1 MFVYDTCESSGALAA
16 PSRPVV
22 LVVPGRVAV
31 TSPQICLAVAVQ
43 VLQVRRITATP
54 PLAECAVMIE
64 ELYDEI
70 DDLEDELEFV
80 GQDTMLDER
89 GMVPSMED
97 LQSQQQGPQ

>member
-16 PSRPVV
+16 PSQPVV

-43 VLQVRRITATP
+43 VHHMTATP
-54 PLAECAVMIE
+54 TLALCAVMIE

-97 LQSQQQGPQ
+97 LQSQQQGPR